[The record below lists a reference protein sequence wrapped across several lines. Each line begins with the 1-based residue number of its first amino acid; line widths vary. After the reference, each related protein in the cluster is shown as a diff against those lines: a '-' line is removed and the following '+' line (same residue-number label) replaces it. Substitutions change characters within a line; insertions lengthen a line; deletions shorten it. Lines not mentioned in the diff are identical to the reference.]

1 MRGSLDTYCLPVTSC
16 EYDNGGCDILTECS
30 DDDAEQMCGE
40 CPEGYAG
47 SGATGCV
54 DEDGCQTGPG
64 LHGCYTGTNGGCGPL
79 VACVMDMQTDA
90 VVCGACPSGLEPV
103 TESSPSI
110 VAGGFISQQRCVEV
124 DGCASQPCW
133 SSDNDARLAQTCKD
147 VPAPGTG
154 RTCGECPRGFRA
166 EADGEGCID
175 IDECQEQPNGGCW
188 ISSEVAGLRTSC
200 VNVPGAAYCTACPE
214 VDGRRFLGTGETD
227 CRPGVSCDV
236 GNGNCDQLTDC
247 SPDSVA
253 TTASQCGACPPGYSG
268 TGDTACVDEDGC
280 ARDPCFPGVECVDI
294 PAPGV
299 GRTCQ
304 SCPEGYR
311 GDGATCEL
319 CTLSIRMDP
328 AMSTTVNGKMKRSQQ
343 NQLAAVFTGLDEPGC
358 TLSQGVR
365 YMWRGVTSDGV
376 AADLD
381 SDINKRETLLLYLP
395 KGTLT
400 TRVQYAMQL
409 TATLNGNS
417 KVTAAVDTHFSVIAQ
432 PLVVLIQGGAVR
444 TGEGLPVE
452 LDASSS
458 YDPDGVDGEMTF
470 SWTCAR
476 ISNGASND
484 TADNYCR
491 DVTGRLLSQSNLI
504 GPRLSLALQGSAEGA
519 EYRLICLARKVLRTA
534 NASTILTIVLEELPV
549 PTIVPLLHRKHDTGT
564 KLTLTSQVTSAHP
577 ETLSLTWTVE
587 PGDSATPEI
596 ANLTEAAST
605 PLNSFDL
612 VIHPNVLAEGSTYR
626 FKLSAADSVGIAWIS
641 MDVTTNSPPHSGKF
655 RVTPAEGF
663 MYETEF
669 LHEGSGWEDDPED
682 LLLWFQLRYA
692 VVGASGGSAPV
703 MLTQW
708 QPSGTFQ
715 QLLASSG
722 IEEHLN
728 LVTVHLFVKDSL
740 GAATSAAQ
748 NLTVKPLAI
757 QNGAAQ
763 ERYVEDALDG
773 ATQALMNGQDPCDA
787 VLSMASLLNDA
798 ATASQNSSASESERR
813 HRSLLFDE
821 ANHNRRKLSGGG
833 GSILNTTR
841 EKEARLR
848 ASQAQRETMMSLSME
863 VWTSL
868 LPKSTDTITRVAE
881 LMASVAQS
889 PAELTAASRSDV
901 LALGDSL
908 VTSTRE
914 THHALS
920 RSPSSSTAPLL
931 STIAAQA
938 IADGLSGAVYSVAG
952 TSDQNVEVA
961 AAVTVMH
968 GIAFS
973 AMQHMVPGEQPAMVA
988 SSAVSSVAQC
998 DDMTSDAARLFNEP
1012 LESPSGVVVAFPRS
1026 LASALLEDP
1035 GTSSGVVYTALV
1047 STMIDPHNTTTG
1059 SSSRREDGDE
1069 ARASS
1074 RRISLLSSSGE
1085 LTSGYMSSDVTSI
1098 SLHNGTREEDALR
1111 VHGLEEAFTFS
1122 LAFRVPN
1129 NSVDEVG
1136 FQPLSDVLGADMQT
1150 AAMTGPM
1157 GAAWEDNA
1165 NGNSAH
1171 TNSHITAHQCVF
1183 FFESTRGEY
1192 EAGGGYYS
1200 TEGCTTLP
1208 NPLPA
1213 GTSTYWREANVSM
1226 LEGLLEAAWGLTN
1239 TSLLANCREVWV
1251 DHEAAA
1257 QDALA
1262 TGSASKR
1269 LRTYVGEG
1277 CGISEPG
1284 NEVGCWW
1291 DWWLQAF
1298 VGPGCVWT
1306 DQLGCMCTHLTD
1318 FAAAQSTRFGN
1329 RRFPTKVETLDST
1342 DATGLSIA
1350 GIAESAVLLSVLS
1363 IFMLGAGLLFCVSN
1377 HFHNRE
1383 RMQLLTTLVNPVG
1396 GTFRSLDDVWSWS
1409 LVDNVDD
1416 PHHRPGTSDSPTNT
1430 RQNDNSNMRHQDDEP
1445 AHAGGSGDGGG
1456 GSPATS
1462 AGTRSTRGRARR
1474 RQSLGDAV
1482 AQLAATVD
1490 AVAGISLLDDD
1501 ADTHSQNGDSHIAKS
1516 MVSSS
1521 SHLPP
1526 QQQLQA
1532 DADQYDRQTTDVSG
1546 NRDAVMVKSP
1556 TEQLGHVLAADNCAC
1571 ASDTLMDTPA
1581 NAAGGGVVGGVGAAA
1596 AAGAAGGGGA
1606 GGGAGGAGGAAA
1618 VAAAAADDAT
1628 SASTQL
1634 PGSAGAGKFQSD
1646 ASYPLSEIASL
1657 RAQHSQ
1663 VERPAESADTLTSMW
1678 TYKSEASIV
1687 GLIAGRYN
1695 RAMASSNHQ
1704 ESDSRDSITAAEQDQ
1719 RRLGPS
1725 LKKSL
1730 WQSATTTLT
1739 LLARLRGG
1747 DGGSDDTR
1755 NDDRGSRKRIIRRNN
1770 PARMMTLR
1778 KPASQKR
1785 RNWNP
1790 FRAVGESNPPG
1801 DDASNEGRPSYLP
1814 FRTTVQKMSIF
1825 RKKIRVLNARAL
1837 FKTMRINVFR
1847 LQLCIPLNYLEQ
1859 LALDAM
1865 GSLDVSEAVVPGVG
1879 SETREVHSS
1888 PQAVTEGMAEVGIEP
1903 ISHKGNAGSQQR
1915 QSGNVD
1921 AEKSLSSKWTLSAK
1935 RRSSSTKGQH
1945 NNFSWKYPSSW
1956 NKGDRF
1962 SSKNIGMSF
1971 KSINVLKPS
1980 ISMNQFMRHQS
1991 SRKSISALVARQM
2004 QAECSDDEDAADA
2017 DVGEHRGIDS
2027 LSNAGGKLSKMKSRS
2042 SDRQWQKR
2050 HLPVERMLGTAIV
2063 QAFLSMNAILSK
2075 EDVNKQTAQ
2084 ASQLP
2089 WQMPCDR
2096 PFSWYANTFKV
2107 LIDSIGT
2114 VGWYQR
2120 SHLWNLI
2127 FLQRSDGS
2135 YKMTIHL
2142 ATVLKSGRPLEDLLI
2157 NPVAPFDPV
2166 VLEESMP
2173 SQLLEALALDETLN
2187 NTSNSS
2193 APTRHGSPGSS
2204 YTVAHDVWATL
2215 LVVQRLRTFPF
2226 TWIENPDDPTWSHIT
2241 IQSKSEEYI
2250 ARQCQEYPALQ
2261 SCLPDLEDIAGEYM
2275 HKWTDDHETHIA
2287 DMYTS
2292 QQLSQNEMETR
2303 TQSFRERF
2311 GRVIKPDK
2319 KATKR
2324 AKSVGTSFKRG
2335 AIRVV
2340 KAHPLTAI
2348 FLVTATEP
2356 FTRSDRILV
2365 QANTFICMLLFAV
2378 WFFYS
2383 KAVNCCREL
2392 RTHLTC
2398 PSSSDVNAPC
2408 LGFPTCAALVVGEHA
2423 DGEPE
2428 ELTMASGKFLCTAF
2442 PQSTYA

>member
-1 MRGSLDTYCLPVTSC
+1 
-16 EYDNGGCDILTECS
+16 
-30 DDDAEQMCGE
+30 
-40 CPEGYAG
+40 
-47 SGATGCV
+47 
-54 DEDGCQTGPG
+54 
-64 LHGCYTGTNGGCGPL
+64 
-79 VACVMDMQTDA
+79 MQTDA

-133 SSDNDARLAQTCKD
+133 SSDNDARLTQTCED

-417 KVTAAVDTHFSVIAQ
+417 KVTAAVETHFSVISQ

-626 FKLSAADSVGIAWIS
+626 FKLSAADSIGIAWIS

-868 LPKSTDTITRVAE
+868 LPKSTDTITRMAE

-889 PAELTAASRSDV
+889 PAELTVASRSDV

-1035 GTSSGVVYTALV
+1035 GASSGVVYTALV

-1085 LTSGYMSSDVTSI
+1085 LTSGYTSSDVTSI
-1098 SLHNGTREEDALR
+1098 SLYNGTREEDALR

-1129 NSVDEVG
+1129 NSVDEVSS
-1136 FQPLSDVLGADMQT
+1136 QPLSDVLGADMQT
-1150 AAMTGPM
+1150 ASMTGPM

-1183 FFESTRGEY
+1183 FFEGTRGEY

-1490 AVAGISLLDDD
+1490 AVSGISLLDDD

-1521 SHLPP
+1521 SHLHP

-1532 DADQYDRQTTDVSG
+1532 ELADADQQYDRQMTDVSG
-1546 NRDAVMVKSP
+1546 NRDAVMMKSP
-1556 TEQLGHVLAADNCAC
+1556 TEQLGHVRAADNCAY
-1571 ASDTLMDTPA
+1571 ASDTLIDTPA
-1581 NAAGGGVVGGVGAAA
+1581 NAPGGGGNGG
-1596 AAGAAGGGGA
+1596 GGGGA
-1606 GGGAGGAGGAAA
+1606 AAAAA

-1628 SASTQL
+1628 SAGTQL
-1634 PGSAGAGKFQSD
+1634 PGAQTRQPLGDTAVQPVDAGDAVDVNSVDGLDADICNRNGDNNAVCGTNSGMACHITNGMTCSSSPHSHPQQQLKVSVGQYAGRWD
-1646 ASYPLSEIASL
+1646 AS
-1657 RAQHSQ
+1657 
-1663 VERPAESADTLTSMW
+1663 
-1678 TYKSEASIV
+1678 
-1687 GLIAGRYN
+1687 
-1695 RAMASSNHQ
+1695 
-1704 ESDSRDSITAAEQDQ
+1704 RD
-1719 RRLGPS
+1719 R
-1725 LKKSL
+1725 
-1730 WQSATTTLT
+1730 
-1739 LLARLRGG
+1739 
-1747 DGGSDDTR
+1747 
-1755 NDDRGSRKRIIRRNN
+1755 
-1770 PARMMTLR
+1770 
-1778 KPASQKR
+1778 
-1785 RNWNP
+1785 
-1790 FRAVGESNPPG
+1790 
-1801 DDASNEGRPSYLP
+1801 
-1814 FRTTVQKMSIF
+1814 
-1825 RKKIRVLNARAL
+1825 
-1837 FKTMRINVFR
+1837 
-1847 LQLCIPLNYLEQ
+1847 
-1859 LALDAM
+1859 
-1865 GSLDVSEAVVPGVG
+1865 EAV
-1879 SETREVHSS
+1879 
-1888 PQAVTEGMAEVGIEP
+1888 AE
-1903 ISHKGNAGSQQR
+1903 
-1915 QSGNVD
+1915 
-1921 AEKSLSSKWTLSAK
+1921 L
-1935 RRSSSTKGQH
+1935 
-1945 NNFSWKYPSSW
+1945 
-1956 NKGDRF
+1956 
-1962 SSKNIGMSF
+1962 
-1971 KSINVLKPS
+1971 S
-1980 ISMNQFMRHQS
+1980 ISIS
-1991 SRKSISALVARQM
+1991 ICISISISISVEKTCNR
-2004 QAECSDDEDAADA
+2004 
-2017 DVGEHRGIDS
+2017 S
-2027 LSNAGGKLSKMKSRS
+2027 LY
-2042 SDRQWQKR
+2042 
-2050 HLPVERMLGTAIV
+2050 
-2063 QAFLSMNAILSK
+2063 
-2075 EDVNKQTAQ
+2075 
-2084 ASQLP
+2084 SQ
-2089 WQMPCDR
+2089 
-2096 PFSWYANTFKV
+2096 
-2107 LIDSIGT
+2107 
-2114 VGWYQR
+2114 
-2120 SHLWNLI
+2120 
-2127 FLQRSDGS
+2127 
-2135 YKMTIHL
+2135 
-2142 ATVLKSGRPLEDLLI
+2142 
-2157 NPVAPFDPV
+2157 
-2166 VLEESMP
+2166 
-2173 SQLLEALALDETLN
+2173 
-2187 NTSNSS
+2187 
-2193 APTRHGSPGSS
+2193 
-2204 YTVAHDVWATL
+2204 
-2215 LVVQRLRTFPF
+2215 
-2226 TWIENPDDPTWSHIT
+2226 
-2241 IQSKSEEYI
+2241 
-2250 ARQCQEYPALQ
+2250 
-2261 SCLPDLEDIAGEYM
+2261 
-2275 HKWTDDHETHIA
+2275 
-2287 DMYTS
+2287 
-2292 QQLSQNEMETR
+2292 
-2303 TQSFRERF
+2303 
-2311 GRVIKPDK
+2311 
-2319 KATKR
+2319 R
-2324 AKSVGTSFKRG
+2324 A
-2335 AIRVV
+2335 
-2340 KAHPLTAI
+2340 
-2348 FLVTATEP
+2348 
-2356 FTRSDRILV
+2356 
-2365 QANTFICMLLFAV
+2365 
-2378 WFFYS
+2378 
-2383 KAVNCCREL
+2383 
-2392 RTHLTC
+2392 
-2398 PSSSDVNAPC
+2398 
-2408 LGFPTCAALVVGEHA
+2408 
-2423 DGEPE
+2423 
-2428 ELTMASGKFLCTAF
+2428 
-2442 PQSTYA
+2442 